1 MPKVL
6 DYNEI
11 LSGISRLKGSVVILS
26 KIIKFFA
33 LCAAIFIFVG
43 TSWASDESPAFQR
56 LDSME
61 KVIYGEPRSGGL
73 ISRLS
78 DIEKSLFGREL
89 PGTIAER
96 QTAVVNFLEK
106 GSESQPS
113 LLFKLAIAEWI
124 TEQNSQPARSVTD
137 RIRSLERKLEGES
150 MGEGPI
156 AMRLER
162 LLSLLVTEPVRWE
175 SAGLSQGTVVRVSLS
190 RTISPSNVVVGE
202 VVRGVLTEN
211 LVVGTYLIAPKG
223 SIAEGTVSK
232 VSKPRSFGRPGEV
245 AFVFNS
251 LLPPSLVS
259 IPLAVGEESVKA
271 AEAERAQIAAAG
283 GSLVGA
289 ILLGPVGLA
298 GGFLVRGDV
307 KEIAEG
313 TLFHLEVGAQSSPL
327 AYPVP
332 EGLQSLVVPTE
343 VSGGDNLEK
352 PKNEVD
358 SL

>member
-1 MPKVL
+1 MIRIGRYVAL
-6 DYNEI
+6 T
-11 LSGISRLKGSVVILS
+11 
-26 KIIKFFA
+26 KITRFLV
-33 LCAAIFIFVG
+33 LCAVVCLFAGV
-43 TSWASDESPAFQR
+43 SWASEEVPAFQR
-56 LDSME
+56 LDDME
-61 KVIYGEPRSGGL
+61 RVIYGDVRSGGL

-78 DIEKSLFGREL
+78 DLEKTLFGREL

-106 GSESQPS
+106 GSDTQPS

-124 TEQNSQPARSVTD
+124 TEQKSQPTRPVTD
-137 RIRSLERKLEGES
+137 RIRVLERKLEGEA
-150 MGEGPI
+150 MGEGPV

-175 SAGLSQGTVVRVSLS
+175 PVGLSKGTVVRVSLS
-190 RTISPSNVVVGE
+190 RTISPSNVAVGDVVE
-202 VVRGVLTEN
+202 GVLTN
-211 LVVGTYLIAPKG
+211 DLVVGSSLVAPKG
-223 SIAEGTVSK
+223 SVAQGIVSK

-245 AFVFNS
+245 SFVFDT
-251 LLPPSLVS
+251 LLPPSLVP
-259 IPLAVGEESVKA
+259 IPLLVGEEAVKA
-271 AEAERAQIAAAG
+271 AEAEKAQIAAAG

-313 TLFHLEVGAQSSPL
+313 TVFHLEVGDQSSPL
-327 AYPVP
+327 SYPVP
-332 EGLQSLVVPTE
+332 EGLQSLIVPTE
-343 VSGGDNLEK
+343 VVGTGDIDNLEK
-352 PKNEVD
+352 PKSEVD